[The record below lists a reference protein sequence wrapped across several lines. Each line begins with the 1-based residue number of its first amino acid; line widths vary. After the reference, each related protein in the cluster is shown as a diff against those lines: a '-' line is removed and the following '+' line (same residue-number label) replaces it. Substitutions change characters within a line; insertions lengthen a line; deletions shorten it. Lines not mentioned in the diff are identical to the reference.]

1 MQKSFDT
8 YREDYKWLSEAISE
22 RSAQIEEK
30 ENEILSISDR
40 LTELLAEKSS
50 PENKAQYARAREKR
64 TRLREECVSMRAE
77 LRDER
82 AKRDWLML
90 EVKIF
95 YGGST
100 IETR

>member
-22 RSAQIEEK
+22 RSAQIEDK

-95 YGGST
+95 YGGKHN
-100 IETR
+100 EPR

>member
-1 MQKSFDT
+1 
-8 YREDYKWLSEAISE
+8 
-22 RSAQIEEK
+22 
-30 ENEILSISDR
+30 
-40 LTELLAEKSS
+40 
-50 PENKAQYARAREKR
+50 
-64 TRLREECVSMRAE
+64 MRAE
-77 LRDER
+77 LRDES

>member
-8 YREDYKWLSEAISE
+8 YREDYKWLSETISE
-22 RSAQIEEK
+22 RSAQIEDK

-64 TRLREECVSMRAE
+64 TRLREECVSMRTD
-77 LRDER
+77 LRDEI
-82 AKRDWLML
+82 AKRDWLMM
-90 EVKIF
+90 EVKIV
-95 YGGST
+95 YGGKVY
-100 IETR
+100 

>member
-1 MQKSFDT
+1 MQKSIEG
-8 YREDYKWLSEAISE
+8 YRIEHERLSYAISE
-22 RSAQIEEK
+22 RAAKIEDK

-64 TRLREECVSMRAE
+64 TRLRDECASMRAL
-77 LRDER
+77 LRNDR

-90 EVKIF
+90 EVQLYF
-95 YGGST
+95 EGSR
-100 IETR
+100 IET

>member
-8 YREDYKWLSEAISE
+8 YREDYKWLSETISE
-22 RSAQIEEK
+22 RSAQIEDK

-77 LRDER
+77 LRDES